1 MSRSVPPTG
10 ALAVL
15 NGHASQDGRRVVR
28 ELVDSFEYPDAH
40 AEAVAELAA
49 RIAEQLEVSRERL
62 RTLAVGALLHDV
74 GKLTLDERILAK
86 PGPLDPSEWSLVRT
100 HPDEGER
107 LLRGALTR
115 EALAVVRWHHER
127 WDGSGY
133 PDGLRGEQI
142 PLGARIVA
150 VADAFCTMLE
160 HRPYRRPVEPAAA
173 MTELER
179 ESGAQFDPA
188 CVDALLSVLGRQAA

>member
-1 MSRSVPPTG
+1 MSRSLPHSG

-15 NGHASQDGRRVVR
+15 NGHASQAGRRVVR

-40 AEAVAELAA
+40 AEAVAELSA
-49 RIAEQLEVSRERL
+49 RIAEQLDISREQL

-86 PGPLDPSEWSLVRT
+86 PGPLDAAEWIHVRR

-115 EALAVVRWHHER
+115 EALGVVRWHHER
-127 WDGSGY
+127 WDGDGY
-133 PDGLRGEQI
+133 PDGLSGDEI

-160 HRPYRRPVEPAAA
+160 NRPYRAPVAPTEALS
-173 MTELER
+173 ELER
-179 ESGAQFDPA
+179 ESGAQFDPS
-188 CVDALLSVLGRQAA
+188 CVDALMCVLGRKAA